1 MALIVCLQARY
12 VLLESAEQQT
22 RTDRGSV
29 WVGEL
34 LQEEEEGSWLC
45 VPVNDSKAPK
55 QLSCE
60 MTHVAIFFLVEIR
73 DPQLFCFCELNGLK
87 MEFHFSYVAF
97 AWSQLLG
104 GGVMT
109 SAGRW

>member
-12 VLLESAEQQT
+12 VLLESAQQQT

-34 LQEEEEGSWLC
+34 LQEEEGSWLC
-45 VPVNDSKAPK
+45 VLVNDSKAPK

-60 MTHVAIFFLVEIR
+60 MTHVAIFFLVDIR

-87 MEFHFSYVAF
+87 ISFTFHMLP
-97 AWSQLLG
+97 LLDP
-104 GGVMT
+104 
-109 SAGRW
+109 